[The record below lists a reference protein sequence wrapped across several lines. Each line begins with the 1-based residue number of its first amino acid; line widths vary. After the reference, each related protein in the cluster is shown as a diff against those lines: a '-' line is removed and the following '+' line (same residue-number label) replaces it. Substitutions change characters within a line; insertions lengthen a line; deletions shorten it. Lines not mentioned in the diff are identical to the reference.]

1 MIQINTQRPTKSDR
15 RADGAVLVHSCF
27 YTIQGEGPHV
37 GKPAVFLRLAGCNL
51 QCPGCD
57 TEYSTGPLVD
67 LGPMQAD
74 QVAQLV
80 MATLGEQNK
89 RLFPPLV
96 VITGGEPFRQNILRV
111 CEHLWS
117 IGCKVQVE
125 SNGTLGPF
133 SIEAE
138 MRSYE
143 SMRYKMFE
151 VVVSPKAGKVH
162 RELFP
167 FIIAYK
173 YVLDAEHIS
182 DDGLPSSVLG
192 LPAAP
197 ARPHDGYSGPIYVQ
211 PADEPGGWVGMGHE
225 ETTKSTLNQRAAIKS
240 AMEFGYTLCIQTHK
254 IIGLD

>member
-1 MIQINTQRPTKSDR
+1 MIPINTQRPTKSDR

-37 GKPAVFLRLAGCNL
+37 GRPAVFLRLAGCNL

-67 LGPMQAD
+67 LGSMRAD
-74 QVAQLV
+74 QVCKLV
-80 MATLGEQNK
+80 LATLGDYNN
-89 RLFPPLV
+89 RVFAPLV
-96 VITGGEPFRQNILRV
+96 VITGGEPFRQNIIPLIKSLRA
-111 CEHLWS
+111 CHFE
-117 IGCKVQVE
+117 VQVE
-125 SNGTLGPF
+125 SNGTLSPF
-133 SIEAE
+133 GVPTT
-138 MRSYE
+138 Y
-143 SMRYKMFE
+143 YQQPKFE

-162 RELFP
+162 PDLYP

-211 PADEPGGWVGMGHE
+211 PADEQETAHGMHIKNE
-225 ETTKSTLNQRAAIKS
+225 LNQRAAIKS
-240 AMEFGYTLCIQTHK
+240 AMKFGYILAVQVHK